1 MAREAVVVE
10 SLRTGLAKSFR
21 GSFNITRP
29 DDMVAHC
36 IQAVLKRAPQLAPA
50 EIEGTNT
57 AF

>member
-10 SLRTGLAKSFR
+10 SLRTPLAKSFR

-36 IQAVLKRAPQLAPA
+36 IQAVLNGAAACRPPKSAM
-50 EIEGTNT
+50 
-57 AF
+57 